1 VVAKVVGIEV
11 SCSQQ
16 QHVYFTSRCARAH
29 MPPQCTQ
36 ATAPG
41 AAAVLPCVLQIAT
54 ADQLEPATRSLAAE
68 CLVTL
73 CEARDKVGA
82 GA

>member
-1 VVAKVVGIEV
+1 
-11 SCSQQ
+11 
-16 QHVYFTSRCARAH
+16 